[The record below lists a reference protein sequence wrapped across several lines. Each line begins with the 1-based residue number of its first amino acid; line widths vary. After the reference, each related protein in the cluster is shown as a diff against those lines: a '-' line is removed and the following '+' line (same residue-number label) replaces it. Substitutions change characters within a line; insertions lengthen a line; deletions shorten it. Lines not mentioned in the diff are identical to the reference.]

1 MNLLWGVQTLPV
13 IGYTVRI
20 PILTEYKNA
29 YQSPPESS

>member
-13 IGYTVRI
+13 KGYTVR